1 MVLRT
6 DCKEGWG
13 PWLLLLIVMTMVFK
27 VVHSKLLS
35 ETWEPRLL
43 THDGNNQPV
52 LLAYAV

>member
-1 MVLRT
+1 MAFVA
-6 DCKEGWG
+6 DCDDY
-13 PWLLLLIVMTMVFK
+13 VVFK